1 MDVPLTIAMYLSK
14 LKNLLMTVFAFMP
27 FWKFYMLIQMT
38 AIFEVWITQ
47 EWAAKVISLNIN
59 VLDRMSSTW
68 KLIIK
73 EDTLLLKYETSRSLK
88 KNLD

>member
-1 MDVPLTIAMYLSK
+1 
-14 LKNLLMTVFAFMP
+14 
-27 FWKFYMLIQMT
+27 MT